1 MLLLPRF
8 SNKPGIQFTF
18 QVLAAIACCGLQYV
32 WLYNDGSF
40 LFRVWGFS
48 LLPAYTLPLLFVF
61 FLFQFGGTDRFSFL
75 SFLGKV
81 SHWIQAI
88 MYPLAVFAVTYLVF
102 LLGGYETDSDW
113 KWTTLALSSA
123 SDLPVLFVW
132 TFPMTIGCIL
142 VWLTPQ
148 SSFASRLHPIPRLLL
163 SAALFV
169 LANGTLLYFLSEKAA
184 PIVGIGAS
192 VFCFALGSFVYRIQ
206 EHGSVLPSA
215 FSLILIA
222 VLFVLAFGSQIKDLN
237 HVFFGYSIDSVP
249 ALLKTK
255 GVASA
260 QYKLYAAA
268 FLFLASLFVRT
279 KQ

>member
-18 QVLAAIACCGLQYV
+18 QLLAALACCGLQYV
-32 WLYNDGSF
+32 WLFDDTPL

-48 LLPAYTLPLLFVF
+48 LLPAYIIPLIFVLLLFH
-61 FLFQFGGTDRFSFL
+61 FGGADRFSFL
-75 SFLGKV
+75 SFLGKLT
-81 SHWIQAI
+81 HWLQALV
-88 MYPLAVFAVTYLVF
+88 YPLLAFGVIFVIYL
-102 LLGGYETDSDW
+102 LMGSDVNPEW

-123 SDLPVLFVW
+123 SDLPILFLW
-132 TFPMTIGCIL
+132 TLPMTLGFIL

-148 SSFASRLHPIPRLLL
+148 SSFASRMNFFMRIAG
-163 SAALFV
+163 SALFFT
-169 LANGTLLYFLSEKAA
+169 LANATLLYFLFSKASPA
-184 PIVGIGAS
+184 TGIS
-192 VFCFALGSFVYRIQ
+192 TIVFCLALGSFVYKIQ

-222 VLFVLAFGSQIKDLN
+222 ILFTLTFGSPIKDLN
-237 HVFFGYSIDSVP
+237 HVLYGYSIDTVP

-255 GVASA
+255 GDTTGEFRFIASA
-260 QYKLYAAA
+260 A
-268 FLFLASLFVRT
+268 LFLATFFVRT